1 MLQVT
6 ALAQL
11 FLVLCTVLI
20 NSIWIV
26 KGGKNFDWKPDINGT
41 NDYTCDLDFCTGD
54 QFDVNRCCACLYI
67 ESNISEFSPL
77 HVEIIN
83 NKGESVVILNKKD
96 IGAVNVSIKH
106 SNGWLR
112 FFPSNLCDFK
122 SELKSIDFSYN
133 QIKQWTNFSCLYMLD
148 SLNLTRNS
156 LATVSN
162 STFIGLYSLRS
173 VDLSF
178 NEIRTIDLHM
188 LSDQSIHLFNLDLSN
203 NLMKTLDASNMIVQD
218 KFFCKIDFSY
228 NEIRGLT
235 NTDETLLTNE
245 VNQNGGDI
253 FLRNMRE
260 EFYFNELFS
269 YSFKTIEDY
278 QILFSNFRG
287 TYDIKNSKAH
297 CDCHVARFLKFCPDD
312 FYRIYK
318 AKNNKLVCG
327 SPENL
332 VNVSVIDLPL
342 YNEVFDEMICEV
354 WDHCPRKCKCIE
366 QPRRDRL
373 FIDCSNQS
381 LHTLPAEMPQSLFNL
396 EIDFSDNSIIN
407 IDNREYLKRT
417 VEINFERNL
426 LKTVDKT
433 FIENIPMM
441 SSVNLKENQITTLA
455 KEIQNLHPDIFLFN
469 QTEVVCECSS
479 EWIKIWR
486 ELKHANKSFEFGC
499 RAENGHGVVI
509 ELFSFIDLFCET
521 EKPDNSA
528 IIIGFLVLLSI
539 LSFVLTALFF
549 FHFELSILGAKLRRK
564 THKDWNRDV
573 FISFDEENI
582 EVFIFIQKILKP
594 NLIRKG
600 YKVFASDDML
610 FGQSR
615 DLKDEHNVQVEP
627 RDVIIVLSDNFDKP
641 KNINDNCWIMTEFDY
656 CWKKFIGLHIRNLI
670 TLNFDSLSSS
680 DLSNRK
686 LKAVKRICPCVL
698 VPDRRHE
705 VLARFE
711 TILGAPIRKHAF
723 N

>member
-26 KGGKNFDWKPDINGT
+26 KGGQNFDWKPDINGT
-41 NDYTCDLDFCTGD
+41 NDYTCDLDFCTGN
-54 QFDVNRCCACLYI
+54 QFDVNRCCACNYI
-67 ESNISEFSPL
+67 KTNISEFSPL
-77 HVEIIN
+77 HVEILN

-96 IGAVNVSIKH
+96 TGAVNVSIKH

-133 QIKQWTNFSCLYMLD
+133 QIKQWTNLSCLYMLD

-178 NEIRTIDLHM
+178 NEIRTIDLYM
-188 LSDQSIHLFNLDLSN
+188 LSDQSIHLFNIDLSN

-228 NEIRGLT
+228 NEIRGIT

-253 FLRNMRE
+253 FLQNMRE

-278 QILFSNFRG
+278 QSLFSNFRG

-332 VNVSVIDLPL
+332 VNVSVIDIPL

-381 LHTLPAEMPQSLFNL
+381 LHTLPVEMPQSLFNL
-396 EIDFSDNSIIN
+396 EIDFSDNSIMN

-441 SSVNLKENQITTLA
+441 NSVNLKENQITTLA

-528 IIIGFLVLLSI
+528 IIIDNI
-539 LSFVLTALFF
+539 A
-549 FHFELSILGAKLRRK
+549 
-564 THKDWNRDV
+564 DV
-573 FISFDEENI
+573 NHTISRETF
-582 EVFIFIQKILKP
+582 
-594 NLIRKG
+594 
-600 YKVFASDDML
+600 SDAYLL
-610 FGQSR
+610 FGNES
-615 DLKDEHNVQVEP
+615 ETNIVEK
-627 RDVIIVLSDNFDKP
+627 LNK
-641 KNINDNCWIMTEFDY
+641 
-656 CWKKFIGLHIRNLI
+656 GIRNLKRQDAQTLLI
-670 TLNFDSLSSS
+670 HISFGHFLNLTKAWLENERKEGRIKQSWSAWLKEKTGYSDDHARKLRALAKVLHEYHQFFNVGLPLNFIL
-680 DLSNRK
+680 RK
-686 LKAVKRICPCVL
+686 LKEIDIMLQIPELNAFWRRPVVL
-698 VPDRRHE
+698 PTTND
-705 VLARFE
+705 LQSSQDDPMLYLE
-711 TILGAPIRKHAF
+711 T
-723 N
+723 